1 MCTDNVKRPTYLPL
15 PLDELATHLG
25 DIDGNF
31 RRQWRLVMEF
41 LELFRHESSDVQQR
55 LIDVEPVS
63 VDAHWDAFLAG
74 LAEFVAQRAGLR
86 VQEWAL
92 EPSRRLVSRWFIVDA
107 LLPGRNT
114 VPIQQFAIASCP
126 EPFRSR
132 GVFLEPNDLEVA

>member
-1 MCTDNVKRPTYLPL
+1 MTMYLPL
-15 PLDELATHLG
+15 PLDELASHLR
-25 DIDGNF
+25 DVDGNF

-41 LELFRHESSDVQQR
+41 LELFRHESSDVQQG
-55 LIDVEPVS
+55 LIEGEPLP

-74 LAEFVAQRAGLR
+74 LAEFVAQREGLR
-86 VQEWAL
+86 VPEWAL
-92 EPSRRLVSRWFIVDA
+92 APQRRLVSRWFIVDV

-114 VPIQQFAIASCP
+114 LPIQQFAIASCP